1 MGRPSGRR
9 VASSHTKTI
18 LFDAVDSIISMRR
31 PNLHQQEDAVTFGR
45 RLRFI
50 DLVHDDQVMPWPCLF
65 FEHIQELLTVLGNRG
80 MLECPHMLRRINLEY
95 LQHLQSLRGRPQRPK
110 HDPVVFLFGNKTP
123 GGSRILFDDGATN
136 HIMDYK
142 DSITYAVDTMGTE
155 PCFMD
160 ALNETSPILGDL
172 LAAEME
178 SPDRLPDAANG
189 EHAPAA

>member
-1 MGRPSGRR
+1 
-9 VASSHTKTI
+9 
-18 LFDAVDSIISMRR
+18 MRR
-31 PNLHQQEDAVTFGR
+31 RNLQHQEDAVTFGG

-50 DLVHDDQVMPWPCLF
+50 ELRCGQQVMQWPCLLF
-65 FEHIQELLTVLGNRG
+65 QNVQELLTVLGNRG
-80 MLECPHMLRRINLEY
+80 MLECPHMLRRINVEF
-95 LQHLQSLRGRPQRPK
+95 LQHLQFLRGRRRK

-123 GGSRILFDDGATN
+123 GGSRVVFPMNDDTVR
-136 HIMDYK
+136 DYK
-142 DSITYAVDTMGTE
+142 EAITAAVDTMQGE

-172 LAAEME
+172 LAEEMQ